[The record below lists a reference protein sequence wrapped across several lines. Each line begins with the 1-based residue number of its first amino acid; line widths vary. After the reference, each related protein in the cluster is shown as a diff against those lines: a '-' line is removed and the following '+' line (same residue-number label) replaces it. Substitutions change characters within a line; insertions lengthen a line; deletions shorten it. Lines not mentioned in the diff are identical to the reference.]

1 MTITDELGRIDC
13 MFFDPKL
20 EKYLENKGPL
30 EKDNIVTIVGKKSE
44 DIVFVDDMNVLDGR
58 IYMKLSDVK

>member
-1 MTITDELGRIDC
+1 MADELGRIDC

-20 EKYLENKGPL
+20 EKYLEGKGAP

-58 IYMKLSDVK
+58 IYMKLSDIK